1 MEHTM
6 TKRRTVDE
14 KPAAAGDGSAPLERQ
29 LRRHTRW
36 GTTAV
41 AVGLCGVL
49 AASACSSS
57 NDSDAGAAPGSTPG
71 STVAAGELAESPTPF
86 PAPLLDRSDVD
97 AAVGQIDGWVK
108 TVMDES
114 GVPGVAVAVV
124 YQDEVV
130 YEKGFG
136 VRKVG
141 EPEPVDTDTV
151 FELASV
157 SKPIASSVIAGPVGE
172 GALAWD
178 DLVAPNLPGFSTSDP
193 WVTEHVTYQDLL
205 SHQSGLPDHAG
216 DLLEDLGY
224 DFQTIIERQSQQP
237 LDPFR
242 ANWAYTN
249 MGFSAAGEAVASVE
263 GTTWPDLAD
272 QVIFDPLGMDSSSY
286 RFEDFE
292 SAENRAYGHVLT
304 DPDAKT
310 WEAKY
315 VRDAD
320 QQAPAG
326 GASSSVHDMT
336 KWLRMELG
344 AGELDGAPI
353 VDAAALQVTHQAHY
367 TNNPAKA
374 PAARNSA
381 YGLGWNVS
389 VDNAGRA
396 KLGHS
401 GAFALG
407 AGTNVTMLP
416 GEGLGMV
423 VLANGAANGVSE
435 TIVSQFFDYVE
446 NGRLTVDWWPFVSA
460 QFEHLNNE
468 GRSEVDYANPPAGAA
483 APQPASTY
491 VGAYTSPYY
500 GPMEITA
507 EGEDLTLRIGKDLRL
522 SYPMTHF
529 EGDTY
534 WFETSG
540 ENAVG
545 PSGVTFTVTGGQA
558 SSVDIEYLDHT
569 GLGTFSRS

>member
-1 MEHTM
+1 M
-6 TKRRTVDE
+6 TV
-14 KPAAAGDGSAPLERQ
+14 AIA
-29 LRRHTRW
+29 
-36 GTTAV
+36 
-41 AVGLCGVL
+41 AVGFSGALL
-49 AASACSSS
+49 ATACSSS
-57 NDSDAGAAPGSTPG
+57 NDNGAGAAPGSTGPG
-71 STVAAGELAESPTPF
+71 SSVPAGELAEAPTPF
-86 PAPLLDRSDVD
+86 PAPQLDRADVD
-97 AAVGQIDGWVK
+97 AAVGQIDGWVE
-108 TVMDES
+108 TVMDET
-114 GVPGVAVAVV
+114 GIPGVAVAVV

-141 EPEPVDTDTV
+141 EPDPVDTETV

-172 GALAWD
+172 GKLDWD
-178 DLVAPNLPGFSTSDP
+178 DPVAPSLPGFAMFDP

-224 DFQTIIERQSQQP
+224 DFQTIIERQAQQP
-237 LDPFR
+237 LGPFR
-242 ANWAYTN
+242 ADWKYTN
-249 MGFSAAGEAVASVE
+249 MGFSAAGEAAAKVE
-263 GTTWPDLAD
+263 GTTWADLAD
-272 QVIFDPLGMDSSSY
+272 QVLFDPLGMDSTSY

-292 SAENRAYGHVLT
+292 NAPNRAYGHVLV
-304 DPDAKT
+304 DPDTKT

-326 GASSSVHDMT
+326 GASSSIDDMT
-336 KWLRMELG
+336 RWLRMELG
-344 AGELDGAPI
+344 AGELDGTPI
-353 VDAAALQVTHQAHY
+353 VDADALQVTHQAHF
-367 TNNPAKA
+367 TNGPAQA

-423 VLANGAANGVSE
+423 VLANGAANGASE
-435 TIVSQFFDYVE
+435 TIVSQFFDHVE
-446 NGRLTVDWWPFVSA
+446 NGRLTVDWWPFVAS
-460 QFEHLNNE
+460 QFEHLTNE
-468 GRSEVDYANPPAGAA
+468 GRSEIDYANPPAGAA
-483 APQPASTY
+483 AAQPASTY
-491 VGAYTSPYY
+491 VGTYTSPYY
-500 GPMEITA
+500 GPLEIEA
-507 EGEDLTLRIGKDLRL
+507 QGEDLTLKIGKDLKL
-522 SYPMTHF
+522 SYPLTHF
-529 EGDTY
+529 DGDTF

-545 PSGVTFTVTGGQA
+545 PSGMTFAVTGGQA
-558 SSVDIEYLDHT
+558 SSATIEYLDTT
-569 GLGTFSRS
+569 GLGTFTRS

>member
-1 MEHTM
+1 M
-6 TKRRTVDE
+6 TKHPTLRSPE
-14 KPAAAGDGSAPLERQ
+14 AAAAAPAARAAARAGA
-29 LRRHTRW
+29 RRRPW
-36 GTTAV
+36 
-41 AVGLCGVL
+41 GVL
-49 AASACSSS
+49 AATVGVGALLATTACSSS
-57 NDSDAGAAPGSTPG
+57 NGTSGAAPGSTAPG
-71 STVAAGELAESPTPF
+71 SSVPAGELAEAPTPY
-86 PAPLLDRSDVD
+86 PAPQIDRAEVD
-97 AAVGQIDGWVK
+97 AAVGQLDGWVQ
-108 TVMDES
+108 TVMDET

-130 YEKGFG
+130 YAKGFG
-136 VRKVG
+136 VRTAG
-141 EPEPVDTDTV
+141 EPETVDTDTV
-151 FELASV
+151 FQLASV
-157 SKPIASSVIAGPVGE
+157 SKPIASSVIAGPVGD
-172 GALAWD
+172 GKLAWD
-178 DLVAPNLPGFSTSDP
+178 DPVAPNLPGFSTADP

-249 MGFSAAGEAVASVE
+249 MGFSAAGDAAAEVV
-263 GTTWPDLAD
+263 GTTWADLAD
-272 QVIFDPLGMDSSSY
+272 QVIFDPLGMTSSSY

-292 SAENRAYGHVLT
+292 SAENRASGHVLT
-304 DPDAKT
+304 DPDTKT

-326 GASSSVHDMT
+326 GASSSVNDMT

-344 AGELDGAPI
+344 GGELDGATI
-353 VDAAALQVTHQAHY
+353 VDAAALQGTLAAHY
-367 TNNPAKA
+367 TNGPAKA

-416 GEGLGMV
+416 GEGLGIV
-423 VLANGAANGVSE
+423 VLSNGAANGVAE
-435 TIVSQFFDYVE
+435 TIAAQFFDHVE
-446 NGRLTVDWWPFVSA
+446 NGALTVDWWPFVSA
-460 QFEHLNNE
+460 QFEHLMTE
-468 GRSEVDYANPPAGAA
+468 GRSETDYENPPAGATA
-483 APQPASTY
+483 AKPAGTY
-491 VGAYTSPYY
+491 VGTYTSPYY
-500 GPMEITA
+500 GAMEVVA
-507 EGEDLTLRIGKDLRL
+507 DGEDLTLKLGKDLQL
-522 SYPMTHF
+522 SYPLTHF
-529 EGDTY
+529 DGDTF

-545 PSGVTFTVTGGQA
+545 PSGVTFAVTGDQA
-558 SSVDIEYLDHT
+558 SAATIEYLDKT
-569 GLGTFSRS
+569 DLGTFTRT